1 MPEFQW
7 HCTRIVP
14 WQDLWAVCLEFAL
27 ALHDLWGLSHTK
39 RLFKPNNY
47 ASEASYKNSEFL
59 KLLDS
64 CFPRICSFFMGSNM
78 KHTNHI
84 CKIRVDMFHSP
95 FPPPFLY
102 LKNTSQNA
110 RLHVLK
116 SLENMTQRRHRVR
129 KKILGNKLL
138 SLWLCDSSL
147 STSLLSHFFFL

>member
-1 MPEFQW
+1 
-7 HCTRIVP
+7 
-14 WQDLWAVCLEFAL
+14 
-27 ALHDLWGLSHTK
+27 
-39 RLFKPNNY
+39 
-47 ASEASYKNSEFL
+47 
-59 KLLDS
+59 
-64 CFPRICSFFMGSNM
+64 M

-129 KKILGNKLL
+129 KKILGNKPSLFVIMRLKSQHFIVVALFLPLIAAEFCAEL
-138 SLWLCDSSL
+138 SINCVLVSNRTVDENLFKK
-147 STSLLSHFFFL
+147 SHFW